1 MPCSCLV
8 SHLVAV
14 FHMYRVL
21 STQICLTKCFLA
33 DHKKIVIPQDKAKGE
48 EATEQG
54 AQYSERET
62 QNTECR
68 KEQQQ
73 RRQKEQQAKANFRCG
88 RQINNG
94 ERCKM

>member
-33 DHKKIVIPQDKAKGE
+33 GHKKIVIPQDKAKGE
-48 EATEQG
+48 EGTEQG

-62 QNTECR
+62 QNAENSNNNDG
-68 KEQQQ
+68 KKSS
-73 RRQKEQQAKANFRCG
+73 RQ
-88 RQINNG
+88 RQISAVEG
-94 ERCKM
+94 K